1 MTIKEKKRAVGRP
14 SAFKPEYVDQVYNYA
29 LLGATDSQ
37 LAGFFN
43 VAESTINLWKKK
55 YPDFVGALTRGKAL
69 ADAQVANSLFQR
81 ATGYSCPETK
91 VNVYEGQ
98 VILTDVTKHYP
109 PDTTAC
115 IFWLKNRQPK
125 LWKDRIEVKEES
137 VVRII
142 PWDDLKKI
150 SKDALA
156 FAETEHERLIKG
168 RAERLGI
175 TESYDEAD

>member
-1 MTIKEKKRAVGRP
+1 MTIKEKKRAIGRP
-14 SAFKPEYVDQVYNYA
+14 SAFKPEYVNQVYNYA

-55 YPDFVGALTRGKAL
+55 FPEFAAAMTRGKML
-69 ADAQVANSLFQR
+69 ADATVAEALFKR
-81 ATGYSCPETK
+81 ATGYSHAETKISVIDGAVVTTDIVKHHAPET
-91 VNVYEGQ
+91 
-98 VILTDVTKHYP
+98 L
-109 PDTTAC
+109 AC
-115 IFWLKNRQPK
+115 IYWLKNRQPK

-156 FAETEHERLIKG
+156 FAEAEHERLIKG

-175 TESYDEAD
+175 TENYDAD

>member
-1 MTIKEKKRAVGRP
+1 MTKQENKRTNGRP
-14 SAFKPEYVDQVYNYA
+14 SAFKPEYVELVYNYC
-29 LLGATDSQ
+29 LLGADDKQ
-37 LAGFFN
+37 LAGFFG

-55 YPDFVGALTRGKAL
+55 FPDFAAAMTRGKMA
-69 ADAQVANSLFQR
+69 ADATVAEALFKR

-91 VNVYEGQ
+91 VIVVDGA
-98 VILTDVTKHYP
+98 VVTADTIKHFP

-125 LWKDRIEVKEES
+125 LWKDRVEIKEES

-142 PWDDLKKI
+142 PWDALKKI
-150 SKDALA
+150 SEEALA
-156 FAETEHERLIKG
+156 FAESEHERLIKG

-175 TESYDEAD
+175 TADYDSAD